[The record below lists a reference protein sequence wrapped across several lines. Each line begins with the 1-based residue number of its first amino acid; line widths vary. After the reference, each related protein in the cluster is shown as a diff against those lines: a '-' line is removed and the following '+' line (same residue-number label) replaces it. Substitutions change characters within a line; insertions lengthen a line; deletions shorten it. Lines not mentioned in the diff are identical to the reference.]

1 MPEGPLTPDKRTLQV
16 DPDDI
21 AAPPRAPFVELG
33 LVSCFSFL
41 RGASDAVDLVLAAH
55 ALGYDALGIA
65 DANSMAGVVRIHTEA
80 KTLKLRPVIGCR
92 IETVEGLA
100 FLAYPENRAAYGRMC
115 RLISAGRMQTLG
127 GEWQDKGVCEI
138 DLALLADHSEGV
150 QLILLPPDDLDAR
163 FTIQVPSNV
172 IALADFVSRRNRRG
186 AVRRRDIAPAA
197 KPHSSPDSAAGGN
210 VAEDEGACRTDEVSA
225 SLLPRRSLRETAS
238 LAASFVDLLPH
249 IAEQLPTLSHI
260 AASYLYR
267 GDDIARIERLDHHA
281 RANGLG
287 LLATNDVH
295 YHAPERRA
303 LQDVMTAIRHKTT
316 VAKAGH
322 LLHPNAER
330 HLKSP
335 AQMQRLFARWPHAI
349 TAAREVADRCDFSLD
364 ELRYEYPEEIYPDGQ
379 TPQAFLESEVW
390 AGAGRRYPE
399 GVPDTVRQ
407 TLAREFALIAK
418 LDLARYFLTIK
429 DIVDF
434 ARGCE
439 PPILCQGRGSA
450 ANSAVCYVLGIT
462 SVDPAKHQLLFDR
475 FISEERKEPPDID
488 VDFEHERREEV
499 IQYIYAKY
507 GRHRAGLCATVIHY
521 RPRMAIRE
529 VGKAMGLSEDVTS
542 ALARTVWGGWGR
554 EISEKHAAETGLDV
568 RDPLLRR
575 VLKLTEQM
583 IGMPRHLG
591 QHVGGF
597 ILTEGALSE
606 TVPIGNGAMPERSFI
621 EWDKDDIDALGI
633 LKVDVLALGML
644 TCIRKCLDLLGAH
657 HGRSLTLATVPRED
671 PETYA
676 MLRKGDSLG
685 VFQVESR
692 AQMNML
698 PRLRPREFYDLVIQ
712 VAIVRPGPIQG
723 DMVHPYLKRRRGAEP
738 VRIPAPAPEHGPPDE
753 LTSILGR
760 TLGVPIFQEQAM
772 KIALD
777 AAKFSSLEANRLRKA
792 MATFRS
798 RGMVDELQDMMVE
811 RMVARGYDRDFA
823 QRCFNQIRGFGEYGF
838 PESHA
843 ASFAQLV
850 YVSSWLKCHY
860 PAAFAAALLNSQPMG
875 FYAPAQI
882 VRDAVEHGVAVL
894 PVDVNASGWD
904 CTLEKKEE
912 GVSRRGAEKKERRGG
927 VALATQP
934 HCPSNGA
941 AGGSVADEESAFG
954 TRDISA
960 PSFSSAPLRET
971 NLDRSHALRLGLRQI
986 DGLPE
991 HVAAALVSARAAGE
1005 PFRDVADLR
1014 TRAGLSPAHIER
1026 LASADA
1032 FTSLGLTRR
1041 QALWDARSLIAAPDL
1056 PLFRAAG
1063 VRDEGG
1069 ERRTIALPAMPLSE
1083 EVVADYQ
1090 TTRLSLK
1097 AHPMAFLRA
1106 DLAARGF
1113 VRACDLRERKFR
1125 SMVQVAG
1132 VVLIRQRP
1140 GSAKGVTFI
1149 TLEDETGVVNLVV
1162 WPDLKEKQ
1170 RKVVM
1175 GARLMEVRGR
1185 VEYDDEVIHVI
1196 AAHMTDATERLH
1208 ALSEDLLSAPLAR
1221 ADEVNRPVPERGLQS
1236 GPDGHPRDVRI
1247 VPKSRDFH

>member
-1 MPEGPLTPDKRTLQV
+1 MPEAPLTPDKRRIEV
-16 DPDDI
+16 DPEGIDP
-21 AAPPRAPFVELG
+21 PPRAPFVELG

-41 RGASDAVDLVLAAH
+41 RGSSDVVDLALTAR

-65 DANSMAGVVRIHTEA
+65 DANTMAGVVRMHTEA

-92 IETVEGLA
+92 IETAEGLA
-100 FLAYPENRAAYGRMC
+100 FLAYPKDRAAYGRLC
-115 RLISAGRMQTLG
+115 RLISHGRMQTLS

-138 DLALLADHSEGV
+138 DLAMLVAHSEGV
-150 QLILLPPDDLDAR
+150 QLILLPPDDLEAR
-163 FTIQVPSNV
+163 FTIAVPSNV
-172 IALADFVSRRNRRG
+172 VPFRTPSSERQQGGETPEQVQDDGKVELT
-186 AVRRRDIAPAA
+186 APF
-197 KPHSSPDSAAGGN
+197 PQ
-210 VAEDEGACRTDEVSA
+210 
-225 SLLPRRSLRETAS
+225 
-238 LAASFVDLLPH
+238 LLPH
-249 IAEQLPTLSHI
+249 LTAQLPTLRHL
-260 AASYLYR
+260 AAAYLYR
-267 GDDIARIERLDHHA
+267 GDDIARIDRLDAMA
-281 RANGLG
+281 RAHGLA

-295 YHAPERRA
+295 YHTPERRP
-303 LQDVMTAIRHKTT
+303 LNDVMTAIRHKTT
-316 VAKAGH
+316 VEAAGQ
-322 LLHPNAER
+322 LLHANAER

-335 AQMQRLFARWPHAI
+335 QDMVRLFARWPHAI
-349 TAAREVADRCDFSLD
+349 MTSRDIADACDFSLD
-364 ELRYEYPEEIYPDGQ
+364 ELQYEYPDEILPDGMA
-379 TPQAFLESEVW
+379 PQAFLEQETW
-390 AGAGRRYPE
+390 EGAKRRYPSGLPE
-399 GVPDTVRQ
+399 TVRA
-407 TLAREFALIAK
+407 TLEKELALIGK

-434 ARGCE
+434 ARTGVD

-462 SVDPAKHQLLFDR
+462 SVDPAKHALLFDR

-499 IQYIYAKY
+499 IQYLYRKY

-529 VGKAMGLSEDVTS
+529 VGKAMGLSEDVTAS
-542 ALARTVWGGWGR
+542 LARTVWGGWGR
-554 EISEKHAAETGLDV
+554 EIGEKHVTETGMDV
-568 RDPLLRR
+568 TDPHLKR
-575 VLKLTEQM
+575 VLKLTQQM
-583 IGMPRHLG
+583 IGMPRHLS

-597 ILTEGALSE
+597 ILTQGDLIE
-606 TVPIGNGAMPERSFI
+606 TVPVGNGAMPDRSFI
-621 EWDKDDIDALGI
+621 EWDKDDIEALGI

-644 TCIRKCLDLLGAH
+644 TCIKKCFDLLEDH
-657 HGRSLTLATVPRED
+657 HQRPLQLATVPRED

-723 DMVHPYLKRRRGAEP
+723 DMVHPYLKRRRGAEQ
-738 VRIPAPAPEHGPPDE
+738 VVIPAPSPRHGPPDE
-753 LTSILGR
+753 LSSILER

-811 RMVARGYDRDFA
+811 RMVNRGYDRDFA
-823 QRCFNQIRGFGEYGF
+823 ERCFNQIRGFGEYGF

-843 ASFAQLV
+843 ASFAHLV
-850 YVSSWLKCHY
+850 YVSSWLKCHF
-860 PAAFAAALLNSQPMG
+860 PAAFACALLNSQPMG

-882 VRDAVEHGVAVL
+882 VRDAAEHGVGVL
-894 PVDVNASGWD
+894 AADVNCSDWD
-904 CTLEKKEE
+904 CTLEDIPPPPGKGDRAKHGGWASFETAPVPLHHPAD
-912 GVSRRGAEKKERRGG
+912 GPPPRGG
-927 VALATQP
+927 EDR
-934 HCPSNGA
+934 G
-941 AGGSVADEESAFG
+941 
-954 TRDISA
+954 R
-960 PSFSSAPLRET
+960 
-971 NLDRSHALRLGLRQI
+971 LDRHIALRLGLRQI

-991 HVAAALVSARAAGE
+991 HIAAKLVAERVERG
-1005 PFRDVADLR
+1005 PYRDVAELR
-1014 TRAGLSPAHIER
+1014 DRAGLSPSHVER

-1032 FTSLGLTRR
+1032 FQSLNLPRR

-1056 PLFRAAG
+1056 PLFRAAAE
-1063 VRDEGG
+1063 RDEGA
-1069 ERRTIALPAMPLSE
+1069 EKARTALPLMPLSE

-1106 DLAARGF
+1106 DLAERGF

-1140 GSAKGVTFI
+1140 GSAKGVCFI

-1196 AAHMTDATERLH
+1196 AQHMTDATHMLSRLSDDT
-1208 ALSEDLLSAPLAR
+1208 LQYQLAR
-1221 ADEVNRPVPERGLQS
+1221 ADHVNSPLPSGKINPRDDLRQGADDPAHQSAIRPRDLIDELPNTG
-1236 GPDGHPRDVRI
+1236 GHPRNVRI
-1247 VPKSRDFH
+1247 IPKSRDFH